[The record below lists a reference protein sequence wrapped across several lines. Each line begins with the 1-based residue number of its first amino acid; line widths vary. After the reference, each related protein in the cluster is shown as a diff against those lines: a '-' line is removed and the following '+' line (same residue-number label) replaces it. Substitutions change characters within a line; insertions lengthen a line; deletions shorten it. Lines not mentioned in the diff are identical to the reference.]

1 MNFVSLSRLRV
12 TGGLV
17 RTAAVFACTSST
29 STGGNA
35 LIFVHGQFID
45 FFSKLKKKLL
55 KHGSSYLR
63 MFNSIAAVQKMS
75 ATVSDSGFVRF
86 ANIWWDKHFSICVHE
101 FCVLL
106 QNTFLD
112 WKKIL
117 TKKKTITKVKFG
129 RRTER
134 AVLENRKSNCICVV
148 TT

>member
-29 STGGNA
+29 SSSNA
-35 LIFVHGQFID
+35 LIVVHGQFID

-55 KHGSSYLR
+55 KDGSSYLR

-86 ANIWWDKHFSICVHE
+86 ANI
-101 FCVLL
+101 
-106 QNTFLD
+106 
-112 WKKIL
+112 
-117 TKKKTITKVKFG
+117 
-129 RRTER
+129 
-134 AVLENRKSNCICVV
+134 
-148 TT
+148 